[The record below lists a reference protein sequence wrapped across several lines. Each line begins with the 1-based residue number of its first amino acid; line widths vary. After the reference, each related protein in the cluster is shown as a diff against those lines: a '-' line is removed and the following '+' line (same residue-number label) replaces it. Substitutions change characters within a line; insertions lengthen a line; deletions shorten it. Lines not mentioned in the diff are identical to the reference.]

1 MVLDNERMVDNLHSI
16 NKNDERSVFEIV
28 EALQRQYVLNKK
40 LIPFADDPFG
50 NAIWFD
56 YSQGDVDPSIVYY
69 DTDRVYDQDDYE
81 GEFVCSC
88 FDEFLEM
95 LFEGE

>member
-50 NAIWFD
+50 NAI
-56 YSQGDVDPSIVYY
+56 
-69 DTDRVYDQDDYE
+69 
-81 GEFVCSC
+81 
-88 FDEFLEM
+88 
-95 LFEGE
+95 

>member
-1 MVLDNERMVDNLHSI
+1 M
-16 NKNDERSVFEIV
+16 
-28 EALQRQYVLNKK
+28 ALLVM
-40 LIPFADDPFG
+40 PFDLT
-50 NAIWFD
+50 IRK
-56 YSQGDVDPSIVYY
+56 VMLDPSIVYY

-81 GEFVCSC
+81 GEFVCSS